1 MPEPRITRHASKHSR
16 PRDIQRTRAD
26 IIEAARIEFADKGL
40 SGARVDEIAARTQT
54 TKPTI
59 YYHFGN
65 KEGLYVAV
73 LEQAYGGIREVEQ
86 ALQLDALPAPE
97 AMTRLVEVSFDYHA
111 AHPDWVRL
119 VSVENIHGAR
129 HIAEVHSITQ
139 RNALA
144 VETVR
149 RLLERGE
156 REGAFRPGVDP
167 LDLHLMISSLCFYR
181 VSNRHTWQA
190 NFGRDLLAPERA
202 SAQRR
207 MAVEAVLRYLQ
218 AGAGAADLSLPQN
231 VLGPARVGRTAASRR
246 PQRARSQ

>member
-1 MPEPRITRHASKHSR
+1 MKRLQPPDLASQSRTSGVVDQRLEADR
-16 PRDIQRTRAD
+16 PRGRDIERTRED

-40 SGARVDEIAARTQT
+40 TGARMDEIAARTRT

-59 YYHFGN
+59 YYHFGS

-73 LEQAYGGIREVEQ
+73 LERAYGGMRAVEA
-86 ALQLDALPAPE
+86 ALQLDALPPRD
-97 AMTRLVEVSFDYHA
+97 AMALLVEVSFDYHA

-129 HIAEVHSITQ
+129 HITGVPAITQ

-144 VETVR
+144 VETIG

-156 REGAFRPGVDP
+156 RQGAFRPGVDP

-207 MAVEAVLRYLQ
+207 MAVDAVLRYLQ
-218 AGAGAADLSLPQN
+218 PERAP
-231 VLGPARVGRTAASRR
+231 RRTSVVKPRE
-246 PQRARSQ
+246 